1 MKDTII
7 SAAVKRRELYIWLAC
22 FVVANIVNWVAI
34 IKFQSPWYEIFTQI
48 GYVVV
53 TSLLIYGLLL
63 MARIAWWIIRILLHK
78 R

>member
-34 IKFQSPWYEIFTQI
+34 IKFHSPWYEIFTQI